1 MEQLGHRWAEL
12 SLVAAQ
18 PHPERNLTSLAEE
31 TERGQRRE
39 RPMRPTVAL
48 AIGRDPNGRALRK
61 VTLPIGRSGGL
72 VLGAR
77 ACVCF
82 PPCRHD
88 MSREFGGCRG
98 RMSCEQRGAHRLAE
112 RGEGTARLA
121 RLACALL
128 SFPLLLLLRHML
140 LVLATARLGLPTV
153 RRDRLAHLLLLEV
166 LLVAIVVQHVEQARI
181 LPRRPARDHSQVRTH
196 LGPLRRAEEACHVL
210 PEQLMSLGAPRCAV
224 RGGLCTRGLNLL
236 LLDHLV
242 VTPLLGLCG
251 RRRLPRVRLRHGRE
265 ELLLQPVRLE
275 HFGFDDAQLSICL
288 RVRQQL
294 IGRHLRIVLGV
305 QEAHAHVRHMVL
317 AALSEV
323 SHAPD
328 LRWPP
333 RETLDLGPHEVAT
346 LVVGDHSRH
355 SGLGRFSWR

>member
-1 MEQLGHRWAEL
+1 MRRGHCEACAAGVRAPQL
-12 SLVAAQ
+12 SVASPPS
-18 PHPERNLTSLAEE
+18 PHA
-31 TERGQRRE
+31 
-39 RPMRPTVAL
+39 
-48 AIGRDPNGRALRK
+48 
-61 VTLPIGRSGGL
+61 
-72 VLGAR
+72 AR
-77 ACVCF
+77 ACDGA
-82 PPCRHD
+82 PRAADGTPRSPC
-88 MSREFGGCRG
+88 GPVGKAG
-98 RMSCEQRGAHRLAE
+98 RCGEHLHA
-112 RGEGTARLA
+112 EGTEQLA
-121 RLACALL
+121 
-128 SFPLLLLLRHML
+128 
-140 LVLATARLGLPTV
+140 TV

-166 LLVAIVVQHVEQARI
+166 LLVAVIVQNVEQVRI
-181 LPRRPARDHSQVRTH
+181 LPRGPARDHSQVRTH

-224 RGGLCTRGLNLL
+224 RGGLCTCGLNLL

-242 VTPLLGLCG
+242 VAPLLGLCG
-251 RRRLPRVRLRHGRE
+251 RRRRPSVRLRHGRE
-265 ELLLQPVRLE
+265 ELLLQPVRLK

-317 AALSEV
+317 AALAEV

-355 SGLGRFSWR
+355 SGLGCFSRSGRHIRVGHSSRKVQRRGL